1 MSSVEEEK
9 HRSIGIAEANN
20 DASKLDRRAGM
31 EGNVGQAAEKEE
43 TNVQN
48 GLVFGSRSVSL
59 LLMTEEKPMD
69 YTGEIEIEP
78 FFEGL
83 E

>member
-1 MSSVEEEK
+1 
-9 HRSIGIAEANN
+9 
-20 DASKLDRRAGM
+20 M

-59 LLMTEEKPMD
+59 LLMTGEKPMD

>member
-31 EGNVGQAAEKEE
+31 EGHVGQTAEKEE

-59 LLMTEEKPMD
+59 LLMTGKKPMD